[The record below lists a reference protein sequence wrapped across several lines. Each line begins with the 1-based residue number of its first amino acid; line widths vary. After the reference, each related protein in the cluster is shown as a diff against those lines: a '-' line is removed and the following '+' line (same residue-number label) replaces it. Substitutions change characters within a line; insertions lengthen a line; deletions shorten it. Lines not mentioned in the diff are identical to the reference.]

1 MGRLIVLVLAAAL
14 GWYAYGKYFRDSEPV
29 HAYKQFAKAWANG
42 RPDQARDLTAGPSV
56 DRTIVEQSLY
66 NLMGGIPVQ
75 NVHGV
80 DFSIESEFPRGSS
93 VVITAVQTV
102 AYDPPG
108 TASALGGVAKA
119 DVRQTVEMTET
130 ADGWKVISFQPVL
143 LDDGLGSR

>member
-1 MGRLIVLVLAAAL
+1 MGKLIVLVLAGAL

-29 HAYKQFAKAWANG
+29 HAYKEFARAWANG

-56 DRTIVEQSLY
+56 DRTIIEKSLY
-66 NLMGGIPVQ
+66 NLMGVPVQ
-75 NVHGV
+75 HVHGIG
-80 DFSIESEFPRGSS
+80 FSIESERPRGSS

-108 TASALGGVAKA
+108 TTSALSGAAKA

-130 ADGWKVISFQPVL
+130 DDGWKVISFEPQLV
-143 LDDGLGSR
+143 DDGLRRR